1 MFRSF
6 LLITFRILWRNKV
19 TSFVNIFSLSV
30 GITAFIFIMLY
41 VQYETS
47 YDKFNVNYDRIYRLE
62 GDGFGRLPPMVG
74 AHVKDRLPEVEN
86 VARLAGNWKGNHSL
100 SYLPENRPEDLK
112 HIEAS
117 YFWADS
123 TTFDVFTFPLI
134 QGDPHTALKLPMTAV
149 LTESTAKK
157 LFGDSNPM
165 MKTVEFSEHQF
176 MVTGIIR
183 DVEKSH
189 IEIDVLFSLESISK
203 IYPERDLNKTGPN
216 SWLWSATYLLMTGT
230 IDEKQV
236 EDKINTALSEI
247 NNGSLFDTEFKH
259 FHIRPMED
267 LYLDGVVQTLA
278 YGLHGNLKMIHVLVA
293 IGIFMLVLAGINY
306 VNLTT
311 ARSAVRAKEIAVKR
325 VSGSSANQLR
335 YQLIVESIIVSL
347 ISLVVSV
354 TIMQLSLSEFNQ
366 LTMVHIRVEELNRP
380 EVWTGILASGVL
392 IGILAGVYPAFYLT
406 ATQPVRLIKG
416 EGIKGS
422 SGALFRSGLMTFQ
435 FALSIVMIIA
445 IIVNFR
451 QLHYVRSADLG
462 FTADQIIT
470 LWTPADFPDQFTLRA
485 TFKERLLQHSG
496 IEKVTYSYGNPGDH
510 VPDSPM
516 LEINGTNKSVKVI
529 LIDEDY
535 LDVMGIT
542 LAQGRG
548 FSLDSPGDRWN
559 PATRISGALINESM
573 VSEFGMDSPVGKRI
587 YYKGDNGYALEIIG
601 VVNDFHLHSLHD
613 KIEPLILM
621 RVDHGAHASIKVA
634 STDIPGT
641 LKSIEAE
648 WKKVFGLRPFVYQ
661 FLDETFDRQYKSDE
675 QLATVIGYFT
685 GLAVIIACL
694 GLFALSSFMVSRRTK
709 EIGIRKSMGASVGT
723 IYSMLSWDFLRWI
736 LVAVLIASPVAWYL
750 MRLWLETFAYHITL
764 EADIFIIAALLAV
777 AIALLTITAQ
787 ALKAANVNPVE
798 SLRYE

>member
-1 MFRSF
+1 
-6 LLITFRILWRNKV
+6 
-19 TSFVNIFSLSV
+19 
-30 GITAFIFIMLY
+30 
-41 VQYETS
+41 
-47 YDKFNVNYDRIYRLE
+47 
-62 GDGFGRLPPMVG
+62 
-74 AHVKDRLPEVEN
+74 
-86 VARLAGNWKGNHSL
+86 
-100 SYLPENRPEDLK
+100 LPENRPEDLK

-347 ISLVVSV
+347 ISLVVAV

-366 LTMVHIRVEELNRP
+366 LTMVHIRVEELNLP
-380 EVWTGILASGVL
+380 EVWAGILASGVL

-406 ATQPVRLIKG
+406 AIQPVRLIKG

-435 FALSIVMIIA
+435 FALSIVMIVA

-548 FSLDSPGDRWN
+548 FSLVGPGDRTWN
-559 PATRISGALINESM
+559 PDTRVANVLINESM

-621 RVDHGAHASIKVA
+621 RIDHGVKASIKVA

-764 EADIFIIAALLAV
+764 GADIFIIAALLAV